1 MDQNALYNPPP
12 PIGQS
17 ENNILVTCPYCNQ
30 TMKEDILNDHL
41 LGHELENE
49 ENLNSKND
57 LIY

>member
-12 PIGQS
+12 PIGQN

-49 ENLNSKND
+49 DNLNSKND
-57 LIY
+57 